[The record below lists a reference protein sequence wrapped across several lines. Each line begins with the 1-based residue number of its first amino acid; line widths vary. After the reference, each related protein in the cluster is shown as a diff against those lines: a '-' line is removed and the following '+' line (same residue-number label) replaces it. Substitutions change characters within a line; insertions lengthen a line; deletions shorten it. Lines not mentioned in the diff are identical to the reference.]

1 MLLKVLGTA
10 AGGGYPQW
18 NCACRLCTLARLGEQ
33 SCASRLQ
40 DCVAVSGD
48 GAAWY
53 LLNASP
59 DVGTQIE
66 SFLAIQPGP
75 GPRETPIRGVLLTD
89 AELDHASGLLALR
102 QAAKLDV
109 FATEPVLDA
118 LCESLAL
125 SRILAAFGTI
135 RWVSVAPG
143 RSFELAG
150 GLEARALPL
159 GGASPRFLGR
169 ECGPEWSVA
178 YRLEHRATG
187 GVAIYAAGLRDW
199 SEPLSRE
206 LAEADCLLIDG
217 TFWSETEMADAGV
230 GHRSAF
236 EMGHLPIGG
245 PEGSAIRLAQLPARR
260 RIYVHINNTNPIV
273 DERSEGY
280 AQLVAAGIE
289 VGRDGMQLE
298 V

>member
-18 NCACRLCTLARLGEQ
+18 NCACELCTLARRGVQ

-40 DCVAVSGD
+40 DSVAVSGD
-48 GAAWY
+48 GEAWY

-59 DVGTQIE
+59 DVGAQIQ
-66 SFLAIQPGP
+66 SFVPLQPGP
-75 GPRETPIRGVLLTD
+75 GLRQTPIRGILLTD

-102 QAAKLDV
+102 QGAKLDV
-109 FATEPVLDA
+109 FATVSVLDA
-118 LCESLAL
+118 LSKSLAL
-125 SRILAAFGTI
+125 PSIWAAFGTV
-135 RWVSVAPG
+135 RWVPVATG

-150 GLEARALPL
+150 GVEARALPL
-159 GGASPRFLGR
+159 GGASPRYLGT
-169 ECGPEWSVA
+169 EPGGEWCVA
-178 YRLEHRATG
+178 YRLQHQATG
-187 GVAIYAAGLRDW
+187 GVAIYAPGVRDW
-199 SEPLSRE
+199 SEPLSRQ
-206 LAEADCLLIDG
+206 LAQADCLLMDG
-217 TFWSETEMADAGV
+217 TFWSETEMADTGV
-230 GHRSAF
+230 GDRRAS

-245 PEGSAIRLAQLPARR
+245 PKGSAAQLAQLPARR

-273 DERSEGY
+273 DERSEEY

-289 VGRDGMQLE
+289 VGRDGMELE